1 MTLNMAGLAMLTNG
15 QILHMEK
22 QTILIIILS

>member
-15 QILHMEK
+15 KNLHMEK
-22 QTILIIILS
+22 QTIQIIILS